1 MSSGASAQQAALD
14 AAALSDEGTERPD
27 NEDRCAAVID
37 GGGWALL
44 VVADGVSSLPAGEVA
59 SQMAVDIIP
68 RSFREQDPSVS
79 LTRRMARAVQEANI
93 SIHDLGLAV
102 PELRG
107 MATTVTAAV
116 VRGHELCA
124 AHVGDCRLLLV
135 RGGTATQLT
144 KDHTVAGE
152 RARLGLLRKER
163 LAEHPGRYQLT
174 RSLGRELI
182 VAVDQ
187 LTTTVGDGDRLV
199 VCSDGLH
206 GVLPEGEIARL
217 AAAGDAAA
225 ACRTL
230 IDAANAVGTP
240 DNLTVAVLAVA
251 GAPPP
256 PARRGLLDRLRGLAG
271 RR

>member
-1 MSSGASAQQAALD
+1 VSSAPAPD
-14 AAALSDEGTERPD
+14 VAALSDEGTERPD
-27 NEDRCAAVID
+27 NEDRCATLVD
-37 GGGWALL
+37 GDGWVMA
-44 VVADGVSSLPAGEVA
+44 VVADGVSSFPAGEVA
-59 SQMAVDIIP
+59 SQMAVDTIP
-68 RSFREQDPSVS
+68 RSFREQDAGVS

-93 SIHDLGLAV
+93 SIHDLALAV

-107 MATTVTAAV
+107 MATTATAVV

-152 RARLGLLRKER
+152 RARLGLLRKDR
-163 LAEHPGRYQLT
+163 LSQHPGRYQLT

-206 GVLPEGEIARL
+206 SVLPEAEIADL
-217 AAAGDAAA
+217 AAGGTAAE

-230 IDAANAVGTP
+230 IDRANAVGTP
-240 DNLTVAVLAVA
+240 DNVTVAVLTVA
-251 GAPPP
+251 GAAPP
-256 PARRGLLDRLRGLAG
+256 PARPRLWDRVRGLV
-271 RR
+271 RRA